1 MYSDIHSLFI
11 YGTERERE
19 RERERETETHS
30 LLMRIQNVS
39 AWWSL
44 TVPYITATETEGGHI
59 HR

>member
-1 MYSDIHSLFI
+1 MYSDIHSLFM
-11 YGTERERE
+11 GQRERE
-19 RERERETETHS
+19 RERETHS